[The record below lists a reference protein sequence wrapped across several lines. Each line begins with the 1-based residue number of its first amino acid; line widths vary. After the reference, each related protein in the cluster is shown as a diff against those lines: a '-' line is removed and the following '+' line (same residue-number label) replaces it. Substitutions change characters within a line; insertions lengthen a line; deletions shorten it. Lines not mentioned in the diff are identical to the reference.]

1 MTQKDRQSG
10 RMVEAVQAARE
21 QRSEVRVAISSRDG
35 D

>member
-10 RMVEAVQAARE
+10 RMVEAVQAVRE
-21 QRSEVRVAISSRDG
+21 RRSEVRGAILSREG